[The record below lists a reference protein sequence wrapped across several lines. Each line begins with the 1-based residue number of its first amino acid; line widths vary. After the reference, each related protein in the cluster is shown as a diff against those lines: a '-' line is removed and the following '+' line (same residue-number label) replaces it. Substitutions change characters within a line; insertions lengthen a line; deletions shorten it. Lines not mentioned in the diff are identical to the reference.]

1 MLAAPPPRGLALP
14 PRGNPGSATAIDMA
28 CEVLFLTFGVF
39 CFKAT
44 CYFISLYHFKQYL
57 QEFGLFHF
65 SLKFRAI
72 ILAVADL
79 HRNCR

>member
-1 MLAAPPPRGLALP
+1 MLADSPPPRVGAP

-57 QEFGLFHF
+57 QEFGFFFLGQ
-65 SLKFRAI
+65 
-72 ILAVADL
+72 
-79 HRNCR
+79 